1 MINLTPI
8 TRTDQSTSHIKI
20 GRSKLG
26 SSTDVVRAHHRD
38 VSAHFRVDPVD
49 DSFMNDIKNKV
60 RVHENVGDLFGGIR
74 NYEEFHVDP
83 DATIHDVEPCQ
94 SAEIYTREGE
104 DRIQRYLREQQAF
117 LHPIKEEVFEVGGQ
131 LLPIEVINLDPSG
144 YTTLV
149 VTSDTDLEFISPEE
163 YRNRQPSHDPHS
175 RPDRTGGGGSGAR
188 GGGEAMDDEVNL
200 NLTPTKP
207 TKSFADDVAGLAN
220 VKRSIRSLLALF
232 DAETREE
239 VEERYGSEFV
249 DRGNSMLLYG
259 PPGCGKTLVSE
270 AIAYEAK
277 NETRIPEQFGEVK
290 YFSVKGGDILSKYS
304 GEAEKRVESVFEQAH
319 QAAQEGFAVLMFDE
333 VETLVPDR
341 SDDSLQRHERSL
353 TNAFLQEM
361 NDIEDNLLVIGATN
375 MPFTM
380 DSAATRRFPI
390 QQFIPQPGPE
400 VMADVWRTNLSG
412 LATADEIDFDRLG
425 QESDG
430 YTPAEI
436 ADRILGSDLKRELVQ
451 SVIDGD
457 PIHPDTEYLL
467 GRLEDSEP
475 KTVKQYVSSVVKQA
489 NELEGYPALKD
500 YVTEQV
506 DRLEEERA

>member
-1 MINLTPI
+1 
-8 TRTDQSTSHIKI
+8 
-20 GRSKLG
+20 
-26 SSTDVVRAHHRD
+26 
-38 VSAHFRVDPVD
+38 
-49 DSFMNDIKNKV
+49 MNDIQNKV
-60 RVHENVGDLFGGIR
+60 RIHENVGELFGGIQ
-74 NYEEFHVDP
+74 NFKDFKVDTS
-83 DATIHDVEPCQ
+83 ASIHDVEPCQ
-94 SAEIYTREGE
+94 TAELYVRGDKE
-104 DRIQRYLREQQAF
+104 RVRRYLREQRAF
-117 LHPIKEEVFEVGGQ
+117 LHPIEEEVINLGGERV
-131 LLPIEVINLDPSG
+131 PIEVIKLVPSR
-144 YTTLV
+144 YPTLV
-149 VTSDTDLEFISPEE
+149 VTGDSEINFLSSEE
-163 YRNRQPSHDPHS
+163 YRDRQPDHNRYDSPS
-175 RPDRTGGGGSGAR
+175 TGGGSDVPDTGETSGTS
-188 GGGEAMDDEVNL
+188 DEVNL
-200 NLTPTKP
+200 SLSPTKP
-207 TKSFADDVAGLAN
+207 VKSFNDDVAGLED
-220 VKRSIRSLLALF
+220 VKKTIRSLLALF
-232 DAETREE
+232 DVETREE
-239 VEERYGSEFV
+239 VKERYGRGFV

-319 QAAQEGFAVLMFDE
+319 KAAQEGFAVLMFDE

-380 DSAATRRFPI
+380 DPAATRRFPI
-390 QQFIPQPGPE
+390 QQFIPQPGSE
-400 VMADVWRTNLSG
+400 VMADVWRTNLNE

-425 QESDG
+425 HASTG

-457 PIHPDTEYLL
+457 PIDPDTEYLL

-489 NELEGYPALKD
+489 NELEGFPALKD

>member
-8 TRTDQSTSHIKI
+8 TRTDQSTSHLKI
-20 GRSKLG
+20 GQSKLSG
-26 SSTDVVRAHHRD
+26 SDNIVHAHHRN

-60 RVHENVGDLFGGIR
+60 RIHENVGSLFGGIENHR
-74 NYEEFHVDP
+74 DFRVDT
-83 DATIHDVEPCQ
+83 DTSLHDVEPCQ
-94 SAEIYTREGE
+94 KAELYTSGDEESLR
-104 DRIQRYLREQQAF
+104 RYLYEEQVF
-117 LHPIKEEVFEVGGQ
+117 LHPIEEEIFDVDGRKISVEV
-131 LLPIEVINLDPSG
+131 LDLYPSG
-144 YTTLV
+144 YSTLV
-149 VTSDTDLEFISPEE
+149 ITNDTELQFLSPGE
-163 YRNRQPSHDPHS
+163 YRDRQPSHDGYHS
-175 RPDRTGGGGSGAR
+175 PGRNGSGDPDGAETA
-188 GGGEAMDDEVNL
+188 GTDDKVAL
-200 NLTPTKP
+200 NLSPEKP
-207 TKSFADDVAGLAN
+207 IKSFAKDVAGLEE
-220 VKRSIRSLLALF
+220 VKRTTKSLLALF

-239 VEERYGSEFV
+239 VENRYGSEFV

-290 YFSVKGGDILSKYS
+290 YFSVKGSDILSKYS
-304 GEAEKRVESVFEQAH
+304 GEAEKRVESIFEQAH
-319 QAAQEGFAVLMFDE
+319 QAAQEGFAVVLFDE

-353 TNAFLQEM
+353 TNSFLQEM

-380 DSAATRRFPI
+380 DPAATRRFPI

-400 VMADVWRTNLSG
+400 VMSGVWRANLQG
-412 LATADEIDFDRLG
+412 LSTADELDFETLG
-425 QESDG
+425 EASTG

-489 NELEGYPALKD
+489 NELEGFPALKD